1 MTSELDTD
9 NDSTL
14 MLHREYTPFL
24 PTPESTP
31 QGPVDKPLL
40 EAPAPAGWWSYNAF
54 EIFNA
59 AENVA
64 RLLHEASE
72 CGVPLMT
79 PFAGFCA
86 FSAGYVLVYVHRF
99 PKMNLGRSPK
109 AEECMNMCFDYLE
122 EFRHVWKIADGW
134 IKTLQHA
141 SLLYKRAAT
150 EGRYRGRTRADFDNL
165 HQSVHEFRVVDRSE
179 QHTQEID
186 RASQPAPESREQPG
200 GFAQSAAQPAV
211 GTRLGDQLGFMDDR
225 HMDTN
230 ALLNQMMAEISSNV
244 DEQGPWS
251 QWWPPMEEVELPIDG
266 VSMPL

>member
-1 MTSELDTD
+1 
-9 NDSTL
+9 

-24 PTPESTP
+24 PTPESVP

-40 EAPAPAGWWSYNAF
+40 EAAAPAGWWEYNSA
-54 EIFNA
+54 ELFNA
-59 AENVA
+59 AENVS

-86 FSAGYVLVYVHRF
+86 FSAGYLLVYIYRF
-99 PKMNLGRSPK
+99 PNMNLGRSPK
-109 AEECMNMCFDYLE
+109 AEEYMNKCFEYLE

-141 SLLYKRAAT
+141 SLLYGRAAT

-179 QHTQEID
+179 QHSQEID
-186 RASQPAPESREQPG
+186 RASQPAVETQG
-200 GFAQSAAQPAV
+200 GTAGFAQGATAQGVA
-211 GTRLGDQLGFMDDR
+211 GRFGDQLAYVEDQNL
-225 HMDTN
+225 DTN
-230 ALLNQMMAEISSNV
+230 TLLNQMMAEISSNV

-251 QWWPPMEEVELPIDG
+251 QWWPPMEEVELPTDG
-266 VSMPL
+266 MPMLL